1 MRVTLCV
8 IAGPHAGTEFTFS
21 RHDTFLVGRSRHAHF
36 QLREKDRYFSR
47 IHFMMEVNP
56 PHCRLIDIG
65 SRNGTYVNGE
75 RVLSSVLS
83 DGDQIRAGHTVLRLS
98 VLADSAEEAATISHR
113 PESAPPAFA
122 PAGLSGAL
130 PQFPGYATEEVLSDE
145 GLGPLYRAR
154 RLTDGSE
161 VAIRTI
167 VPSLRPTATQLDDF
181 FRSARFLLKLE
192 HPHLARLC
200 DLGIHADRLW
210 FVSEHN
216 KGADAVAIVKRDG
229 PLKVRRAVRWA
240 DQVLR
245 ALKYAHTLHFV
256 HCDIKPANLIVTE
269 VKGREV
275 VKLAD
280 FGIARVYQ
288 SAPFSGLSITGDVLT
303 AAAFLPPEVL
313 LNYQEAKPAADQ
325 YAVAATLYFLL
336 AGTHALNLPAEIH
349 HRFTSLLR
357 QQVVPL
363 RERRPEVPA
372 AIADVIHKA
381 MSRAPAQRY
390 KNVVEFRH
398 ALVAAARG
406 D

>member
-1 MRVTLCV
+1 MRVTLFV
-8 IAGPHAGTEFTFS
+8 IAGPHTGTEFSFD

-65 SRNGTYVNGE
+65 SRNGTYLNGE
-75 RVLSSVLS
+75 RVLSGVLK
-83 DGDQIRAGHTVLRLS
+83 DGDQIRAGHTVLRLG
-98 VLADSAEEAATISHR
+98 VRADSAEEAATISYP
-113 PESAPPAFA
+113 PEHA
-122 PAGLSGAL
+122 PAALSGAL
-130 PQFPGYATEEVLSDE
+130 PQFPGYATEQVLSED
-145 GLGPLYRAR
+145 GIGPLYRAR
-154 RLTDGSE
+154 RLTDGSP
-161 VAIRTI
+161 VAVRTI
-167 VPSLRPTATQLDDF
+167 MPSLRPTPSQLDGF

-192 HPHLARLC
+192 HPCLARLC
-200 DLGIHADRLW
+200 DLGYHADRLW
-210 FVSEHN
+210 FVSEHAG
-216 KGADAVAIVKRDG
+216 GADAQTIVKRDG
-229 PLKVRRAVRWA
+229 PLQVRRAVRWA
-240 DQVLR
+240 DQLLR
-245 ALKYAHTLHFV
+245 ALKYAHALHFV
-256 HCDIKPANLIVTE
+256 HCDIKPANLIVVE
-269 VKGREV
+269 EQGREI

-288 SAPFSGLSITGDVLT
+288 SAPFSGLSITGDILT

-336 AGTHALNLPAEIH
+336 AGTHALDLPAEIH

-363 RERRPEVPA
+363 RDRRQEVPA
-372 AIADVIHKA
+372 ALADVIHKA
-381 MSRAPAQRY
+381 MSRTPSQRY

-398 ALVAAARG
+398 ALVAAAR
-406 D
+406 